1 MALALPIEERAQAGG
16 EARAA
21 QPGACMLLLTRQG
34 HAPGGVADFVT
45 RLFGLSAAEARVL
58 PLLLRGASPAQMAG
72 ALGVKVSTVR
82 SQLSAIFAKT
92 GTVRQQDLI
101 RLLGSVPPVRL

>member
-1 MALALPIEERAQAGG
+1 
-16 EARAA
+16 
-21 QPGACMLLLTRQG
+21 
-34 HAPGGVADFVT
+34 VADFVT

>member
-1 MALALPIEERAQAGG
+1 
-16 EARAA
+16 
-21 QPGACMLLLTRQG
+21 
-34 HAPGGVADFVT
+34 
-45 RLFGLSAAEARVL
+45 
-58 PLLLRGASPAQMAG
+58 
-72 ALGVKVSTVR
+72 VKVSTVR